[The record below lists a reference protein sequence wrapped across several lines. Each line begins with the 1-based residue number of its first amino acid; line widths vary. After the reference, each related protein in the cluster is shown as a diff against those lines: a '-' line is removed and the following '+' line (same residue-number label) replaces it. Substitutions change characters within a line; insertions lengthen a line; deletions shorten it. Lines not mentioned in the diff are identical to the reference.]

1 VNGVPMPAL
10 AEQAGVGTGTI
21 YRYFA
26 SKEILVNELF
36 REQKAAVEQ
45 RLYGDLDL
53 QAPPRQLFDQIWERM
68 LGYSR
73 EAPDAYRFLELQDHR
88 PYLDQQSREAELRLL
103 RRIASQY
110 RALQQRG
117 IFRNDLRA
125 EVLMTLVWGA
135 FVHLVK
141 AERDGHM
148 QLSNADVKAARNA
161 CWALCTG

>member
-1 VNGVPMPAL
+1 M
-10 AEQAGVGTGTI
+10 
-21 YRYFA
+21 
-26 SKEILVNELF
+26 
-36 REQKAAVEQ
+36 
-45 RLYGDLDL
+45 
-53 QAPPRQLFDQIWERM
+53 
-68 LGYSR
+68 
-73 EAPDAYRFLELQDHR
+73 
-88 PYLDQQSREAELRLL
+88 L
-103 RRIASQY
+103 RRVASQY

-148 QLSNADVKAARNA
+148 QLSNADVEAARNA